1 MGTINELIEARGADD
16 GVAILFDERRW
27 TWRETV
33 RRAEQIAQS
42 LVERRRAGPFH
53 VGVLMDNSPNYL
65 FTLFGAALAGATSV
79 GINNTRRG
87 EQLGIDIRHS
97 DCQVLVTDKS
107 NAVLLD
113 GLDLGGAAVEVIG
126 TEGWMDAE
134 PAEPPSIEGISE
146 DSLFTLI
153 FTSGSTGS
161 PKAVQMSHARA
172 YELASRWSSATP
184 ADVAY
189 CAIPLFHANA
199 LTAMALPA
207 LRSGAAI
214 ALRERFSASSFMP
227 DIRRYGATFFSTAG
241 RALAYVL
248 DTPPAAADR
257 DHHVKFGLA
266 AEASPRDVME
276 FEARFG
282 IKCFGGY
289 SSSENAIT
297 LARTADMPEDALG
310 VPQGDVDVAI
320 VDATT
325 GLECPRAVLSSSGVP
340 QNPDEA
346 IGEIVGRN
354 VADRFE
360 GYYKNPEATAARVHN
375 GWFWSGDLGYR
386 DADGVFYFAGRTDD
400 WLRVDSENFAA
411 APVERILARHPLVR
425 GVAVYAV
432 PDERT
437 ADDQVMASLELALG
451 AEFDAADFG
460 AFLRAQP
467 DLGTKWAPRYLRLTR
482 LPVGATNKI
491 DKGVLRQ
498 QRWSTSDP
506 LFWRPSRELDY
517 VPFRAT
523 DLEQLKA
530 RFAKSGRF
538 PERR

>member
-1 MGTINELIEARGADD
+1 
-16 GVAILFDERRW
+16 
-27 TWRETV
+27 
-33 RRAEQIAQS
+33 
-42 LVERRRAGPFH
+42 
-53 VGVLMDNSPNYL
+53 MDNSPNYL

-113 GLDLGGAAVEVIG
+113 GLDLGGATVEVIG

-134 PAEPPSIEGISE
+134 PAEPP
-146 DSLFTLI
+146 
-153 FTSGSTGS
+153 TSRGFRRTASS
-161 PKAVQMSHARA
+161 RSFSHPGPPDHRRP
-172 YELASRWSSATP
+172 YRCHTP
-184 ADVAY
+184 APTSLPPAGRPRRRQTSRT
-189 CAIPLFHANA
+189 ARSRLFHANA

-227 DIRRYGATFFSTAG
+227 DIRRYGATFFSTRG
-241 RALAYVL
+241 RVLAYVL

-325 GLECPRAVLSSSGVP
+325 GVECPCAVLSSSGVP

-411 APVERILARHPLVR
+411 APVERILLATRLYA

-460 AFLRAQP
+460 AFSVRSRISGRNGLRATC
-467 DLGTKWAPRYLRLTR
+467 G
-482 LPVGATNKI
+482 
-491 DKGVLRQ
+491 
-498 QRWSTSDP
+498 
-506 LFWRPSRELDY
+506 
-517 VPFRAT
+517 
-523 DLEQLKA
+523 
-530 RFAKSGRF
+530 
-538 PERR
+538 